1 MVRSGGDSPQVQV
14 PIHLEGK
21 TTTNE
26 EEAEEDPQ
34 GSRQVKCKY
43 KLDTLKT
50 LCQEKLSNIL
60 DEKNCLMTD
69 MSHSRDT

>member
-26 EEAEEDPQ
+26 EEAEEDPKS
-34 GSRQVKCKY
+34 SRQAQVRHLEDFVPGEALQY
-43 KLDTLKT
+43 PG
-50 LCQEKLSNIL
+50 
-60 DEKNCLMTD
+60 
-69 MSHSRDT
+69 